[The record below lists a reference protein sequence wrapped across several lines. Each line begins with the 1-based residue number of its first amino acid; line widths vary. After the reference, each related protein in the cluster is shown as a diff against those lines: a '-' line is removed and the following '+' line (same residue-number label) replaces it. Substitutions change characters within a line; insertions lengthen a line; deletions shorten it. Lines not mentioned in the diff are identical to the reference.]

1 MKITGKSDL
10 AALQESLKKRQPENW
25 IKVGYGTC
33 GIAAGADTVYTSLVE
48 ELKKRNLDIPVF
60 KCGCAGMC
68 YAEPLVE
75 VNIEGA
81 PRVFYGRV
89 SRDMVHRIVEE
100 HVSRRRLLDDY
111 IYDMVMQPG

>member
-1 MKITGKSDL
+1 MKISGKADL
-10 AALQESLKKRQPENW
+10 AALQESFKKKRPENW

-33 GIAAGADTVYTSLVE
+33 GIAAGADSVFISLVE

-68 YAEPLVE
+68 YAEPLIE
-75 VNIEGA
+75 VNVEGA

-89 SRDMVHRIVEE
+89 TKDMVHRIVEE
-100 HVSRRRLLDDY
+100 HVGRHRLLDDY
-111 IYDMVMQPG
+111 IYDLPMQLG